1 VISFLSDIIREHDSG
16 TLTHSK
22 NVSLYSMQIAEAMGF
37 NDREISNIATAA
49 MVHDIGKVGIPENIL
64 NKKGSLSSEEW
75 GIIRNHP
82 QIGVNILRIF
92 QEFTGYLPVVQCHHE
107 RYDGTGYPFKLKG
120 KEIPIDARILMVA
133 DSYEAMTS
141 KRPYRNNVATSEQAC
156 DELIRCSGTQ
166 FDPSIVD
173 IFISIIDSATP
184 ALKC

>member
-1 VISFLSDIIREHDSG
+1 MSFLSDIIQQHDYS
-16 TLTHSK
+16 TLAHSR
-22 NVSLYSMQIAEAMGF
+22 NVSIYSMQIARALGY

-49 MVHDIGKVGIPENIL
+49 MIHDIGKVGIPENIL
-64 NKKGSLSSEEW
+64 NKKGSLTSEEW

-92 QEFTGYLPVVQCHHE
+92 QEFTGYLPIVQSHHE
-107 RYDGTGYPFKLKG
+107 RFDGTGYPFKLKG

-141 KRPYRNNVATSEQAC
+141 RRPYRDNVANKEQAC
-156 DELIRCSGTQ
+156 NELIRCSGTQ
-166 FDPSIVD
+166 FDPSIVS

-184 ALKC
+184 PLRC